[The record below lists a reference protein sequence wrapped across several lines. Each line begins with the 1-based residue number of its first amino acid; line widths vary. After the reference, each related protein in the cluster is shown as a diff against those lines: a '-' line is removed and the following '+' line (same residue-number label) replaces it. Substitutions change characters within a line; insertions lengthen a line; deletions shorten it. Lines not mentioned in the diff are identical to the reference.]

1 MNRIIKYGEDARSSV
16 LKGVDSVANIVKT
29 TLGPKGRNVLI
40 RNNLDAPIITNDGV
54 TIAKAIQLKDNAED
68 AGAQLIIQAAN
79 KTNKVAG
86 DGTTTTTVLAQN
98 MIHEYLNYVNV
109 NSDVKENVVQVQKEM
124 INTSN
129 QISDY
134 LREIATPISSKE
146 DITRIAS
153 ISSGSDQI
161 GNLIADA
168 FEQAG
173 EYGSVVVEDSKTGED
188 GFESIQ
194 GMKIPNGSVSSF
206 LLNDRVS
213 MKTDFYDV
221 NVLITADKID
231 DASELLPI
239 LDFIVKSGKK
249 LLILC
254 DDIENEPL
262 NMIIANKLKGLPL
275 NVSVIRLPGFGQLRE
290 DLIEDLCIATN
301 STLISRD
308 KGTTLKDFNPN
319 FLGEVEQIVI
329 TMTDSIIKFKDISST
344 GIDLKTNRQDRVD
357 TISNQ
362 MNQAN
367 EDESKQYERRIANL
381 LSGIS
386 VISVGGNSEVEIQDK
401 KLRIEDAINSV
412 QSAKE
417 EGIIPGGGYGF
428 LLAYMN
434 LVDESQGYTLGQS
447 IIYNSL
453 KSVTEQIA
461 ENAGYDKE
469 EVLADCFEKK
479 LGFNALTG
487 EYQDLLSSGV
497 VNSVKVDRYSLI
509 NAASVAST
517 LITMGGLIVD
527 ENEKDQN
534 ILQLQTGSTIPVSI

>member
-98 MIHEYLNYVNV
+98 MIHEYLNYINV

-206 LLNDRVS
+206 LLNDRVN

-367 EDESKQYERRIANL
+367 EDESKQYKRRIANL

>member
-206 LLNDRVS
+206 LLNDRVN

-262 NMIIANKLKGLPL
+262 NMIIANRLKGLPL
-275 NVSVIRLPGFGQLRE
+275 NVSVIRLPGFGLLRE

-344 GIDLKTNRQDRVD
+344 GIDLKANRQDRVD
-357 TISNQ
+357 TITTQ
-362 MNQAN
+362 MSQAN

>member
-98 MIHEYLNYVNV
+98 MIHEYLNYVNI

-239 LDFIVKSGKK
+239 LDFVVKSGKK

-428 LLAYMN
+428 ILAYMN

>member
-98 MIHEYLNYVNV
+98 MIHEYLNYVNI

-239 LDFIVKSGKK
+239 LDFVVKSGKK

-344 GIDLKTNRQDRVD
+344 GIDLKANRQDRVD

-447 IIYNSL
+447 IIYISL

>member
-357 TISNQ
+357 TITTQ
-362 MNQAN
+362 MSQAN

>member
-98 MIHEYLNYVNV
+98 MIHEYLNYVNI

-188 GFESIQ
+188 DFESIQ

-344 GIDLKTNRQDRVD
+344 GIDLKANRQDRVD

>member
-98 MIHEYLNYVNV
+98 MIHEYLNYVNI

-134 LREIATPISSKE
+134 LCEIATPISSKE

-194 GMKIPNGSVSSF
+194 GMKISNGSVSSF
-206 LLNDRVS
+206 LLNDRVN

>member
-1 MNRIIKYGEDARSSV
+1 MNRIIKYEEDARSSV

-98 MIHEYLNYVNV
+98 MIHEYLNYINV
-109 NSDVKENVVQVQKEM
+109 NSDIKENVVQVQKDM

-134 LREIATPISSKE
+134 LCKIATPISSKE

-206 LLNDRVS
+206 LLNDRVN

-308 KGTTLKDFNPN
+308 KGTTLKDFNPA

-344 GIDLKTNRQDRVD
+344 GIDLKVNRQDRVD
-357 TISNQ
+357 TITTQ
-362 MNQAN
+362 MSQAN
-367 EDESKQYERRIANL
+367 EDESRQYERRIANL

-469 EVLADCFEKK
+469 EVLTDCFEKK

>member
-98 MIHEYLNYVNV
+98 MIHEYLNYINV

-194 GMKIPNGSVSSF
+194 GMKISNGSVSSF
-206 LLNDRVS
+206 LLNDRVN

-434 LVDESQGYTLGQS
+434 LVDQSQRYTLGQS

>member
-98 MIHEYLNYVNV
+98 MIHEYLNYINV

-124 INTSN
+124 INISN

-206 LLNDRVS
+206 LLNDRVN

-221 NVLITADKID
+221 NILITADKID
-231 DASELLPI
+231 DASELLSI

-344 GIDLKTNRQDRVD
+344 GIDLKSNRQDRVD
-357 TISNQ
+357 TITTQ
-362 MNQAN
+362 MSQAN

>member
-98 MIHEYLNYVNV
+98 MIHEYLNYVNI

>member
-239 LDFIVKSGKK
+239 LDFVVKSGKK

-461 ENAGYDKE
+461 ENAGYNKE

>member
-98 MIHEYLNYVNV
+98 MIHEYLNYVNI

-344 GIDLKTNRQDRVD
+344 GIDLKANRQDRVD

>member
-239 LDFIVKSGKK
+239 LDFVVKSGKK

-434 LVDESQGYTLGQS
+434 LVNESQGYTLGQS

>member
-206 LLNDRVS
+206 LLNDRVN

-344 GIDLKTNRQDRVD
+344 GIDLKANRQDRVD

>member
-98 MIHEYLNYVNV
+98 MIHEYLNYINV

-124 INTSN
+124 INASN

-188 GFESIQ
+188 DFESIQ

-206 LLNDRVS
+206 LLNDRVN

-221 NVLITADKID
+221 NILITADKID
-231 DASELLPI
+231 DASELLSI

-344 GIDLKTNRQDRVD
+344 GIDLKSNRQDRVD
-357 TISNQ
+357 TITTQ
-362 MNQAN
+362 MSQAN

>member
-344 GIDLKTNRQDRVD
+344 GIDLKANRQDRVD

>member
-98 MIHEYLNYVNV
+98 MIHEYLNYINV

-124 INTSN
+124 INASN

-206 LLNDRVS
+206 LLNDRVN

-221 NVLITADKID
+221 NILITADKID
-231 DASELLPI
+231 DASELLSI

-344 GIDLKTNRQDRVD
+344 GIDLKSNRQDRVD
-357 TISNQ
+357 TITTQ
-362 MNQAN
+362 MSQAN

>member
-134 LREIATPISSKE
+134 LREIATPISNKE

-194 GMKIPNGSVSSF
+194 GMKISNGSVSSF
-206 LLNDRVS
+206 LLNDRVN

-329 TMTDSIIKFKDISST
+329 TMTNSIIKFKDISST

-487 EYQDLLSSGV
+487 EYQDLLFSGV